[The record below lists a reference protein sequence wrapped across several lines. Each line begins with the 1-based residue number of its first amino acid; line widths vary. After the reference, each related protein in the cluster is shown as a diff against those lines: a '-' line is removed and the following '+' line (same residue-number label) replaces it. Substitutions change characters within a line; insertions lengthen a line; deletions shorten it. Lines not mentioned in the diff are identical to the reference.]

1 MTFFEGLKT
10 VVKNSEQTFAVV
22 VSANLWLGTKK
33 IQHTK
38 AFLRHLS
45 VFTVKVQQICSL
57 WVGTINM
64 STYLRLTIWSLLFDI
79 RNSQLVLDDRSL
91 SHLSIQTLLS
101 FFQISVSYQVYIFPY
116 HFFDRLQSIDS
127 NHCLFTWSAY
137 KLDQNE
143 KDLKSTWLQPDQSL
157 YRSVNPWHWSPS
169 APLENIRKRETS
181 SMKCVKETC

>member
-64 STYLRLTIWSLLFDI
+64 STYLRLTIWRLLFDI
-79 RNSQLVLDDRSL
+79 HKSQLVLDDRSL

-101 FFQISVSYQVYIFPY
+101 FFQISVYYQVHIFRIISLTGYNPLIVITV
-116 HFFDRLQSIDS
+116 F
-127 NHCLFTWSAY
+127 FTWSAY

-143 KDLKSTWLQPDQSL
+143 KDLKSTWLQADQSL
-157 YRSVNPWHWSPS
+157 
-169 APLENIRKRETS
+169 
-181 SMKCVKETC
+181 

>member
-10 VVKNSEQTFAVV
+10 VVKNSEQIFAVV

-38 AFLRHLS
+38 AYLRLYCQS
-45 VFTVKVQQICSL
+45 STICSL
-57 WVGTINM
+57 WVGAINM

-79 RNSQLVLDDRSL
+79 HNSQLVLDDRSL

-101 FFQISVSYQVYIFPY
+101 FFQISVSYQVHIFPY

-127 NHCLFTWSAY
+127 NHCLFYMVCLQIRSKWERFKINMITGGS
-137 KLDQNE
+137 KSIE
-143 KDLKSTWLQPDQSL
+143 K
-157 YRSVNPWHWSPS
+157 R
-169 APLENIRKRETS
+169 
-181 SMKCVKETC
+181 